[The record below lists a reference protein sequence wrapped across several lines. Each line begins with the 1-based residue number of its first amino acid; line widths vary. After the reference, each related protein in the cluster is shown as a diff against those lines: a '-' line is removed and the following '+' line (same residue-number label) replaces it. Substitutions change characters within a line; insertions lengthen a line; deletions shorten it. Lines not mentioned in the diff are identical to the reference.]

1 MPEAAQA
8 LVRLIRGMRNNGRRI
23 RFIGVTNTLLS
34 DSDALLIASAL
45 CSLNKLGP
53 DEEPETLEMLR
64 MGFNSATRRALIA
77 AAKCAGINLLLS
89 HPNGPALRGFG
100 LYP

>member
-8 LVRLIRGMRNNGRRI
+8 LVNLIRGMRNNGRRI
-23 RFIGVTNTLLS
+23 RFIGLTNTLLS
-34 DSDALLIASAL
+34 DSDASLIASAL
-45 CSLNKLGP
+45 CSLKKLGP

-64 MGFNSATRRALIA
+64 MGFNLETRRRLVA

-89 HPNGPALRGFG
+89 HPNGPALRGLG